1 MSKDTQHIS
10 GRPRSACT
18 PKWDDFSFPL
28 SSQGGSALGTDQCG
42 VSRAERRLAPPSQTP
57 SAQVGE
63 AGLRLSG
70 VAGWASGDSSAP
82 NLGV

>member
-28 SSQGGSALGTDQCG
+28 SSQCGSALGTDQCG
-42 VSRAERRLAPPSQTP
+42 VSRAERS
-57 SAQVGE
+57 VGSPQSDPQCSGGRGWVE
-63 AGLRLSG
+63 AVGSSWMGLR
-70 VAGWASGDSSAP
+70 
-82 NLGV
+82 